1 MAGSSSASGLEP
13 QMTDGS
19 LASSHTPR
27 KTRLHCPCGEFL
39 QADTTDGLVSA
50 ARSHLEQEHPDLAG
64 TYSDA
69 DILWLA
75 Y

>member
-1 MAGSSSASGLEP
+1 VVFDRVRFGLGY

-19 LASSHTPR
+19 VASSYNPR

-39 QADTTDGLVSA
+39 QAGTTDELVSV
-50 ARSHLEQEHPDLAG
+50 ARSHLEKEHPDLSVK
-64 TYSDA
+64 YSDA

-75 Y
+75 H